1 MKALTIRVEDDIFEK
16 IESERGDIGRADYF
30 RNLIESHF
38 NENDSLRFAEELKTM
53 RLESDNIRKK
63 LELSESRINDLLNQ
77 IESSKSTIKILEQ
90 QLAIQGES
98 RIQEIKTLQQQLGFM
113 QLEYQK
119 LSNRL
124 LLPEAKKPW
133 WKFWQRE

>member
-1 MKALTIRVEDDIFEK
+1 MKALTIRVEDDVFDK

-38 NENDSLRFAEELKTM
+38 NEDDSIRLAEELNKM
-53 RLESDNIRKK
+53 RIESDNTRKK
-63 LELSESRINDLLNQ
+63 LELSESRISDLMNQ
-77 IESSKSTIKILEQ
+77 IDSLKSGNKVLEQ

-98 RIQEIKTLQQQLGFM
+98 HKQGIKILEQQLGFL

-119 LSNRL
+119 LSDRL
-124 LLPEAKKPW
+124 MLPAPKPW
-133 WKFWQRE
+133 WQFWKK